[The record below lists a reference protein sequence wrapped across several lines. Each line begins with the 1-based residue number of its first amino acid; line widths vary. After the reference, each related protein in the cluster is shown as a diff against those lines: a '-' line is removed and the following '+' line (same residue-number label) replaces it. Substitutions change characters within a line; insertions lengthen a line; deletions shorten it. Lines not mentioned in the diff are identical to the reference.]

1 MRKWLKA
8 TLDTVMILLVGGVWG
23 IHIGVFWSTDVCCI
37 NRCRIGCACL
47 YSLD

>member
-23 IHIGVFWSTDVCCI
+23 FISGYFGAPTFVVSIGAVLAALACI
-37 NRCRIGCACL
+37 A
-47 YSLD
+47 